1 MRVRTEMSGTS
12 RYWRSK
18 LDTWLPVANLN
29 GKWELF
35 QVFSKQVCKL
45 ASHSFLMLLYMHK
58 EHALRFIALTHF
70 ASKISE
76 FLHYFHI
83 LTEMFSYL
91 VTSK

>member
-1 MRVRTEMSGTS
+1 MSGTS

-29 GKWELF
+29 GEWELF
-35 QVFSKQVCKL
+35 QVFSKQACKL

-58 EHALRFIALTHF
+58 EHVLRFIALTHF

-76 FLHYFHI
+76 FLHYFQL

-91 VTSK
+91 VMSKQHRR

>member
-1 MRVRTEMSGTS
+1 MNGTS

-35 QVFSKQVCKL
+35 QVFSKQACKL

-58 EHALRFIALTHF
+58 EHVLRFIASTHF

-76 FLHYFHI
+76 FSHCFQLRAA
-83 LTEMFSYL
+83 LFSYL
-91 VTSK
+91 VVSKQGGR